1 MSESFREQIRNMKV
15 KIQEKKTYEALQNN
29 QLDFINSEI
38 ASLHTVITEMQKKI
52 EENVDKINENKLKDF
67 DTIFNTEM
75 NKLRDDVFEII
86 ENCDVSTTP
95 RDKIDFKSELE
106 TQTRYILQ
114 VEQKVNDI
122 EKKFAEILH
131 RIGKIVGKPLLM
143 EKPKLILHPKK

>member
-29 QLDFINSEI
+29 QLDFINSELS
-38 ASLHTVITEMQKKI
+38 SLRTIITEMQKKI

-86 ENCDVSTTP
+86 ENCDISTTP

-131 RIGKIVGKPLLM
+131 RIEKIE

>member
-15 KIQEKKTYEALQNN
+15 RIQEKRNNEVQQNN
-29 QLDFINSEI
+29 QIDNMNNELISIREDII
-38 ASLHTVITEMQKKI
+38 EMQKKI

-75 NKLRDDVFEII
+75 NKLREDVFEII

-95 RDKIDFKSELE
+95 RDKIDFKTELE

-122 EKKFAEILH
+122 EKKFVELLH
-131 RIGKIVGKPLLM
+131 RIEKIE
-143 EKPKLILHPKK
+143 EKPKIILHQKK

>member
-122 EKKFAEILH
+122 EKKFTEILH
-131 RIGKIVGKPLLM
+131 RIEKIE

>member
-15 KIQEKKTYEALQNN
+15 KIQEKRTNEALQNN

-131 RIGKIVGKPLLM
+131 RIEKIE